1 MTWKEFQLRI
11 DGYNR
16 IQKTEWEKYR
26 LVAYQVYASTPMKN
40 KPVSIDRYLPLGDQK
55 IDFTDSMKEAIKDQY
70 NKLKSKIKW
79 QQTS

>member
-40 KPVSIDRYLPLGDQK
+40 KPVSIERYLPLDNEK
-55 IDFTDSMKEAIKDQY
+55 VDFTDSMKEAIKDQY
-70 NKLKSKIKW
+70 KKLKSKW

>member
-1 MTWKEFQLRI
+1 MSMTWKEFKLRI

-16 IQKTEWEKYR
+16 IQKEEYKKYR

-40 KPVSIDRYLPLGDQK
+40 KPVSIDRYLSLGDQK

-70 NKLKSKIKW
+70 KKLKSKW

>member
-1 MTWKEFQLRI
+1 MSWKEFQLRI

-16 IQKTEWEKYR
+16 IQKEEYKKYR

-40 KPVSIDRYLPLGDQK
+40 KPVSIERYLPLDNEK
-55 IDFTDSMKEAIKDQY
+55 VDFTDSMKEAIKDQY
-70 NKLKSKIKW
+70 KKLKSKW